1 MRRIILPAALLVAA
15 TIALAGCSAG
25 ASDSYTSGGSAPES
39 APNVAQGQ
47 EFSSTDGDKTLTDGT
62 VAADGSS
69 AVDRQVV
76 TTGYMTITAKDP
88 LKSATEATKIVE
100 GVGGRVDAR
109 NEYAPANGDNGSAT
123 LTLRLPAS
131 SLTATLEKLKALGD
145 VVEISTSANDVTMQT
160 QDLDAQIKALSAS
173 VDRLVALLST
183 ATDTDTLITLESAI
197 SDRQGQL
204 DSLIS
209 QKRYL
214 SDQVALSTITLNLQS
229 VASAPVETPDTFWS
243 GLQAGWLAFVAFFSG
258 LLVVLGVLLPWLVLA
273 AIITVL
279 IVALVRRSNRRKQ
292 AAWDAQQH
300 PVVAEEFAAPTEA
313 PTAPAKPA
321 RKAPAAKK

>member
-25 ASDSYTSGGSAPES
+25 ASDSYSEGGT
-39 APNVAQGQ
+39 APNVAPDVSTGQ
-47 EFSSTDGDKTLTDGT
+47 EVATDGSKTTTDNL
-62 VAADGSS
+62 VADGSS

-88 LKSATEATKIVE
+88 LKSATAATKIVE

-109 NEYAPANGDNGSAT
+109 TEYAPTNGDNGSAT

-131 SLTATLEKLKALGD
+131 TLTTTLEKLKALGD

-183 ATDTDTLITLESAI
+183 AADTETLITLESAI

-229 VASAPVETPDTFWS
+229 IASAPVEPPVTFWS
-243 GLQAGWLAFVAFFSG
+243 GLQAGWQAFVAFFAG

-273 AIITVL
+273 AIITFL
-279 IVALVRRSNRRKQ
+279 IVVLVRRSDRKKR
-292 AAWDAQQH
+292 AEFEAREH
-300 PVVAEEFAAPTEA
+300 PVVAPELTP
-313 PTAPAKPA
+313 PAEPARPA